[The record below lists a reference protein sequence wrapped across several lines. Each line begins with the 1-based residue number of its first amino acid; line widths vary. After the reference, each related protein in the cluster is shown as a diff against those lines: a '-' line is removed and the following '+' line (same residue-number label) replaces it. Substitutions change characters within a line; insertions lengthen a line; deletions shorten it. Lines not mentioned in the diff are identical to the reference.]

1 MPMAV
6 ETIVATGEEITAD
19 GISARIDRLPFLPF
33 HWRIGAILGTGTLF
47 DAFDSLSIGAALTM
61 IIATFK
67 IDYKTGGA
75 LISAAFGG
83 QFVGALAFGYLG
95 ERIGRKWSFIIALGI
110 FGVCSAGAALAQS
123 VDQILLARVIQG
135 VGLGAEVPVAATLFT
150 EFVRGSARGLF
161 ILIYESVFAWG
172 IFLGPVAALACL
184 SAFGPALGW
193 RVMFAIGGIPAIV
206 AIIAV
211 FKLPESARWL
221 ASKDRLAEADAIVAR
236 IEGEAR
242 RLGKVLPPPIRIRV
256 AREKTKFTALFQGIY
271 AKRTF
276 VVWTQWFCCY
286 FVSNGFISW
295 APTLYMKMGGLP
307 AHYALLV
314 TIASFAIQLALT
326 YVFALSVDKQGRK
339 PWFVG
344 GFLLA
349 AAGMAVGAVVMGPMG
364 VRGWPALAAFG
375 LLLNLGTSPSTL
387 GVYLYTPELY
397 PTRMRA
403 WATATGSSMNRM
415 ASFIAPS
422 IVGWILAQYE
432 SIALVFTMMA
442 AVSLCGA
449 LVLWIWGEETKR
461 RVLEELSP

>member
-1 MPMAV
+1 MASDMTGAV
-6 ETIVATGEEITAD
+6 GKETSAAD
-19 GISARIDRLPFLPF
+19 ISARIDRLPFLPF

-75 LISAAFGG
+75 LISAAFAG
-83 QFVGALAFGYLG
+83 QFVGAIVFGYLG
-95 ERIGRKWSFIIALGI
+95 ERIGRKWSFVTALAI
-110 FGVCSAGAALAQS
+110 FGVCSAAAALAQS

-135 VGLGAEVPVAATLFT
+135 VGLGAEVPVAAALFT
-150 EFVRGSARGLF
+150 EFVRGSARGKF
-161 ILIYESVFAWG
+161 ILIYESLFAWG

-193 RVMFAIGGIPAIV
+193 RVMFAIGGIPAVV

-221 ASKDRLAEADAIVAR
+221 ASKDRLAEADAIVTEMEDQAR
-236 IEGEAR
+236 HH
-242 RLGKVLPPPIRIRV
+242 GKALAPAVRVNVIRD
-256 AREKTKFTALFQGIY
+256 KTSFIALFQGIY

-276 VVWTQWFCCY
+276 VVWVQWFCCY
-286 FVSNGFISW
+286 FVSNGYVTW

-307 AHYALLV
+307 AHYALLL
-314 TIASFAIQLALT
+314 TICTGAIQLSFT
-326 YVFALSVDKQGRK
+326 YVFALSVDKHGRK

-344 GFLLA
+344 GFLFAATGGALGALA
-349 AAGMAVGAVVMGPMG
+349 MGPLG
-364 VRGWPALAAFG
+364 VRGWEALAFFG
-375 LLLNLGTSPSTL
+375 LLLSLGTSPNTL

-403 WATATGSSMNRM
+403 WATAMGSSMNRV
-415 ASFIAPS
+415 ASFVAPS
-422 IVGWILAQYE
+422 IVGWILAQYD
-432 SIALVFTMMA
+432 SVALVFTMMA

-449 LVLWIWGEETKR
+449 LVLGTMGEETKR